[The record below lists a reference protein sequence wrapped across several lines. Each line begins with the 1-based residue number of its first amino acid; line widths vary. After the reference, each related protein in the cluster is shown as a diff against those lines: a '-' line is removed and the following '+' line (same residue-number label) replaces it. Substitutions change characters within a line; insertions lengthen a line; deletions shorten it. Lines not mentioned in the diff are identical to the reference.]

1 MPGLNGTGPQGA
13 EPLTGRGMG
22 LCGKGHQ
29 TWHNHP
35 LRNTR
40 SSDGSGCRGRG
51 CRRRNRFYTTGISRW
66 TSPPPQ
72 HEIADLHAM
81 VHQLKMQ
88 LNAIQ
93 KRIEELNS

>member
-1 MPGLNGTGPQGA
+1 MPGLNGTGPHGA
-13 EPLTGRGMG
+13 GPLTGRGMG
-22 LCGKGHQ
+22 FCGKGYQ

-40 SSDGSGCRGRG
+40 SSDGSGCRGKG
-51 CRRRNRFYTTGISRW
+51 CRWRNRFYTMGISRW
-66 TSPPPQ
+66 TSPPTQ
-72 HEIADLHAM
+72 QEIDDLHAM
-81 VHQLKMQ
+81 ADQLKVQ